1 MNDKRLASD
10 WKIHSGLLLVWV
22 VIGAGLRF
30 YNLNSKPP
38 WADEW
43 ATLVFSLGHSFRT
56 IPLDRII
63 DLDTLLLPVTIDNFI
78 SPQAV
83 VHNLMRESTH
93 PPLYFLL
100 NHFWLKLFG
109 SQSGLVS
116 LWLARALTALLGV
129 LGILAIYAVA
139 YFLFRSRLTSHL
151 AAASI
156 AVSPYG
162 IYLAQETRHYTLAL
176 LWVMASLSCAIAVMR
191 NLRQNISPPL
201 WLILLWIAIN
211 SLAVA
216 THYFIGLVLVAE
228 LIILTFIWWQ
238 DIGKLGIFNLF
249 KEKTIPKAWLRLIW
263 AILGTLAGCSVWLWA
278 WQTIPSDRLTEWVDR
293 SNSGWQLLEPL
304 GRLLAWSVTMFVL
317 LPIEG
322 VPTWVII
329 ISAAILLSLLLWF
342 VYALVRSSQRQD
354 SFVSGVN
361 SEAIIT
367 KLTIASLV
375 LVLGCTYLLQ
385 QDLTLAARFQFF
397 YFPLIILTLAPK
409 LAYFWNKNRRLL
421 VIALLFIGFCGSLTV
436 VNNFAY
442 QKPDQPDLVVPAIA
456 VAQKLA
462 PETPVLI
469 ATVHKTHEQTGEMM
483 GIAWEWQKLTPQP
496 PQLPQFLLLH
506 KEAEPRL
513 VTSHLH
519 QQIDRLS
526 RPLDV
531 WVINFS
537 APAELET
544 KNCPIDRNF
553 TDGVPG
559 YRYRLYHCR

>member
-1 MNDKRLASD
+1 MNRERSTSD
-10 WKIHSGLLLVWV
+10 WKIHGGLLLVWIL
-22 VIGAGLRF
+22 IGAGLRF
-30 YNLNSKPP
+30 DNLDSKPP

-56 IPLDRII
+56 IPVDRII
-63 DLDTLLLPVTIDNFI
+63 DLDALLLPVTIDNFA
-78 SPQAV
+78 SSQAV
-83 VHNLMRESTH
+83 VRNLMRESTH
-93 PPLYFLL
+93 PPLYFVLT
-100 NHFWLKLFG
+100 HFWLKLFG

-129 LGILAIYAVA
+129 LGIPAIYALA
-139 YFLFRSRLTSHL
+139 YLLFRSRLTSIL
-151 AAASI
+151 AAALM

-162 IYLAQETRHYTLAL
+162 IYLAQETRHYTLAI
-176 LWVMASLSCAIAVMR
+176 LWVMASLGCAIAVIR
-191 NLRQNISPPL
+191 NVRQNTSPPL
-201 WLILLWIAIN
+201 WLILLWIVVN

-216 THYFIGLVLVAE
+216 THYFVGLALVAE
-228 LIILTFIWWQ
+228 LMILTAIWWQ
-238 DIGKLGIFNLF
+238 DTSKLFF
-249 KEKTIPKAWLRLIW
+249 FSQAWRKVIW
-263 AILGTLAGCSVWLWA
+263 AVLGTLAGCLVWLWA

-304 GRLLAWSVTMFVL
+304 GRLLAWIVTMFVL

-322 VPTWVII
+322 VPSWVII
-329 ISAAILLSLLLWF
+329 VSAAILLSLLLWLVF
-342 VYALVRSSQRQD
+342 ALVRSSKRQD
-354 SFVSGVN
+354 SRIYGVN

-367 KLTIASLV
+367 NLTMASLV

-397 YFPLIILTLAPK
+397 YFPLVLLTLAPK
-409 LAYFWNKNRRLL
+409 LAYFWDKNPILL

-436 VNNFAY
+436 INNFAY
-442 QKPDQPDLVVPAIA
+442 QKPDQPDLVVPEI
-456 VAQKLA
+456 VSAQKLA

-483 GIAWEWQKLTPQP
+483 GIAWEWQKLTPKP
-496 PQLPQFLLLH
+496 PQLPRFLLLH
-506 KEAEPRL
+506 KEREPRL
-513 VTSHLH
+513 ITNHLH
-519 QQIDRLS
+519 QQIARLS

-531 WVINFS
+531 WVMNFS

-544 KNCPIDRNF
+544 QNCPIDRNF
-553 TDGVPG
+553 TDSVPG